1 MQKRGKGSRYD
12 SSGGRWV
19 GESSPLTYETYILMN
34 TINTKKTPSAKYFQ
48 EKTVWKRLV
57 LILLYSD

>member
-12 SSGGRWV
+12 SSRGGGL

-34 TINTKKTPSAKYFQ
+34 TVNTKKTPSAKYFQ
-48 EKTVWKRLV
+48 EKTVWKR
-57 LILLYSD
+57 